1 VTEVSRPLAAGDLL
15 TIAQA
20 LAILPVGRSTL
31 YALLESG
38 QLPHFRVRAPTCPRG
53 RILVAR
59 ADLEAFLAGARQ
71 VAPRAPVRP
80 DPDTVLANVRARG
93 RTGPRPSRKPT

>member
-1 VTEVSRPLAAGDLL
+1 VNRLPSPLQEGDLL

-20 LAILPVGRSTL
+20 LAVLPVGRSTL

-38 QLPHFRVRAPTCPRG
+38 QLPHYRVRAPTAPRG

-71 VAPRAPVRP
+71 AAPRAPVRA
-80 DPDTVLANVRARG
+80 DADAILARVRKRHRSPADA
-93 RTGPRPSRKPT
+93 

>member
-1 VTEVSRPLAAGDLL
+1 VTREHHALAPGDLL

-38 QLPHFRVRAPTCPRG
+38 QLPHYRVRAPTAPRG

-59 ADLEAFLAGARQ
+59 ADLEAFVAGARQ
-71 VAPRAPVRP
+71 AAPRAPVRA
-80 DPDTVLANVRARG
+80 DPDAILARIRRRRG
-93 RTGPRPSRKPT
+93 RPADA